1 MLCRLG
7 LKLPGGADIRH
18 QGYVDENRIFPAHII
33 PELAERLHERQ
44 ALDIAD
50 RSPDLTQDEIEILD
64 LILRESLD
72 GIRDMGDYLN
82 RRAEIVATPFTG
94 DDRLINAASGDI
106 VGLARGNTSE
116 AFIMTKERKST
127 RMNSSHKCD
136 TRSPYHAYN

>member
-1 MLCRLG
+1 M
-7 LKLPGGADIRH
+7 
-18 QGYVDENRIFPAHII
+18 
-33 PELAERLHERQ
+33 PELADRLHELQ
-44 ALDIAD
+44 ALDIAY

-116 AFIMTKERKST
+116 AFIMTKIKFGFRT
-127 RMNSSHKCD
+127 VISHINFTMLIGRNRARTAVPFGIEQSEEATCREKMC
-136 TRSPYHAYN
+136 